1 MSDKTI
7 TIRPA
12 SAMDSVNI
20 VRLISEGYEE
30 TPAKEMGA
38 LDEQKLLEYVTATL
52 RHAFVIVAAQKPGNR
67 VLGALGVAPIRLPW
81 CNAVVMA
88 ETWFAVTG
96 AYRTRRVP
104 EQLLEALEVFLDQ
117 NKLVGFLGSQML
129 TPACMN
135 ATIAKRAEYA
145 PSRQTFLRLPNRHLD
160 AEARPVMPPKAA
172 RA

>member
-1 MSDKTI
+1 
-7 TIRPA
+7 
-12 SAMDSVNI
+12 MDSVNI

-30 TPAKEMGA
+30 TPAKEMGL

-52 RHAFVIVAAQKPGNR
+52 RHAFVVVADQGRR
-67 VLGALGVAPIRLPW
+67 VLGSVGVAPIRVPW

-104 EQLLEALEVFLDQ
+104 EQLLEALETFLDQ

-129 TPACMN
+129 TPSDMN
-135 ATIAKRAEYA
+135 AIIAKRPEYA
-145 PSRQTFLRLPNRHLD
+145 PSRQTFLRIPRSALK
-160 AEARPVMPPKAA
+160 KAVGA
-172 RA
+172 